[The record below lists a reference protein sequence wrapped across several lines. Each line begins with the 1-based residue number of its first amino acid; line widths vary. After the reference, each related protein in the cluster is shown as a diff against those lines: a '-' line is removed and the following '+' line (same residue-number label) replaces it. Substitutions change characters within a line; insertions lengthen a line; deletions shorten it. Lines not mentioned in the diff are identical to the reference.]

1 MNRTLYKWST
11 ATIVLLVGFVFTVW
25 YMSSTPTVREA
36 GKSFSQGPSFV
47 SPDGQW
53 AIINQEEPILYDIT
67 RNRKVKQFSSEYQV
81 PFLGRQVWSQDSE
94 RFLLFAH
101 DQNRETN
108 RYEIWSPQNVLLAKL
123 EFVGEWQGLKAVIS
137 SDGRMVVAELQ
148 TGVMV
153 WDTKTNNH
161 AVVKMLKME
170 DSADLQSF
178 TWLNSK
184 EILLCM
190 GYSKPRLALL
200 SVDDMKPV
208 DLQMELMFPIRLPP
222 SAHSRDEVLFL
233 TGNPPKDIRML
244 NVSSK
249 SISETLVDL
258 SDRDVATGTLSER
271 PRSTASWQWLVS
283 RSGLNVLWRNLGN
296 EKLELVLLERQ
307 GKSPNFVEVSTSQLP
322 SVDDNGRVWIWDGET
337 VKQVGAFR

>member
-1 MNRTLYKWST
+1 MNRTLIKWST

-25 YMSSTPTVREA
+25 YMSPTPTLLDA
-36 GKSFSQGPSFV
+36 GKFSSQGRALV

-53 AIINQEEPILYDIT
+53 AIIDQEEPILYDVT
-67 RNRKVKQFSSEYQV
+67 RSRKVKQFSSEYQV
-81 PFLGRQVWSQDSE
+81 PLLGCQVWSQDSE

-108 RYEIWSPQNVLLAKL
+108 RYEIWNPQNVLLAKL
-123 EFVGEWQGLKAVIS
+123 EFIGEWQGLKAVIS
-137 SDGRMVVAELQ
+137 PNGRMVVAELQ

-170 DSADLQSF
+170 DLADLRSF
-178 TWLNSK
+178 TWLSSK
-184 EILLCM
+184 EILICM

-200 SVDDMKPV
+200 SVDDMKLV
-208 DLQMELMFPIRLPP
+208 DLQIELTFPVSFPP
-222 SAHSRDEVLFL
+222 SANSRDEVLFL
-233 TGNPPKDIRML
+233 TGNPHIDIRML

-249 SISETLVDL
+249 SISETLVNL
-258 SDRDVATGTLSER
+258 SERDVATGTLSER
-271 PRSTASWQWLVS
+271 PRSSASWQWLVS

-307 GKSPNFVEVSTSQLP
+307 GKSPTFVEVSTFQLP
-322 SVDDNGRVWIWDGET
+322 SVDDKGRVWIWDGEN
-337 VKQVGAFR
+337 VKQVGTFR